1 MSTDDEEPDPRET
14 PLHPRRQRMLAGH
27 LDAER
32 RLLDAYASG
41 KFHHAWL
48 LTGPKG
54 IGKATFAYRLAKYL
68 LQYPDP
74 ATAPRDSLAVPPD
87 SPVAAQVDAR
97 AHPDLLVIE
106 READKGKLKAG
117 ISVETSRKA
126 AAFFSKT
133 AGAGGWRVAIVDAAE
148 DMNNAAANALLKTL
162 EEPPAKS
169 VFILVC
175 NQRGRLLP
183 TIRSR
188 CIELAMP
195 RLSDDETRA
204 ALEALPSEEA
214 APALK
219 QLAFAQGSPGFAMS
233 LAETGAGRIFAR
245 FAEAAARGRID
256 EATRIGVASDLH
268 GRGTDDR
275 FRIFCDL
282 LDVWITSTARAA
294 VRKPDAAGQGL
305 ELARAHEAIGHS
317 IRQTNALNLDR
328 RLTMVQAFDLIDKA
342 RRA

>member
-1 MSTDDEEPDPRET
+1 MSADEEEPDPRET
-14 PLHPRRQRMLAGH
+14 PLHPRRRSILAGH
-27 LDAER
+27 REAEQ

-54 IGKATFAYRLAKYL
+54 IGKATLAYRLAKYL
-68 LQYPDP
+68 LRYPD
-74 ATAPRDSLAVPPD
+74 ASTAPRDSLSVPPD
-87 SPVAAQVDAR
+87 DPVAAQVDAR
-97 AHPDLLVIE
+97 AHPDLLVIQ
-106 READKGKLKAG
+106 REAEKGKLKAG
-117 ISVETSRKA
+117 ISVESSRKA
-126 AAFFSKT
+126 ATFFSKT
-133 AGAGGWRVAIVDAAE
+133 AGAGGWRVAVVDAAE

-162 EEPPAKS
+162 EEPPQKS

-188 CIELAMP
+188 CIELDMG
-195 RLSDDETRA
+195 RLSDEDTKV
-204 ALEALPSEEA
+204 ALEALPGTEA
-214 APALK
+214 GPALK
-219 QLAFAQGSPGFAMS
+219 QLAFAQGSPGFALS
-233 LAETGAGRIFAR
+233 LAETGAGKIFAR

-282 LDVWITSTARAA
+282 LDGWITTTARAA
-294 VRKPDAAGQGL
+294 ARNPDAMGQGL

-317 IRQTNALNLDR
+317 IRETNALNLDR